1 MKPEPRTGPGARRR
15 GEPRAPEHTGVKS
28 KDVVM
33 LSERARDAGFCAV
46 DSNADL
52 VAEAMVRRLRD
63 TAAEMEAS
71 VNRLYRGRDAFTL
84 ADRARTDLERSIR
97 RLAEMAEALREIQR
111 AQDRAP
117 MLQAAE

>member
-1 MKPEPRTGPGARRR
+1 
-15 GEPRAPEHTGVKS
+15 
-28 KDVVM
+28 M
-33 LSERARDAGFCAV
+33 LSERASDAGFCAV

-52 VAEAMVRRLRD
+52 IAEAMVRRLRD

-84 ADRARTDLERSIR
+84 TDRARTDLERSIR